1 MADYAEAS
9 GNTEEAILLF
19 GLATSQ
25 YLNAQRFAQEAVRED
40 IILK

>member
-1 MADYAEAS
+1 MKTRLTS
-9 GNTEEAILLF
+9 NLLF